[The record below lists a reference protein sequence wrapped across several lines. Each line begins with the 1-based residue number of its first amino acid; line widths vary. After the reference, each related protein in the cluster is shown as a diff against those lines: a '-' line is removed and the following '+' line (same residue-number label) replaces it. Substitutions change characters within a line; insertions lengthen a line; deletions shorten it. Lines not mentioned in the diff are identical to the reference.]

1 MKNNKTLWI
10 ALLMIGAILLA
21 ACGGGAPATATE
33 DTSSGGGD
41 ATAEPAATPADSSG
55 GNSTGSS
62 SDLALDPANES
73 GDNALALVGYL
84 YEGLVKLGEDGSAV
98 PALAVSY
105 TVSEDGLDY
114 IFNLRPGVTF
124 HDGSSLN
131 ADVVVLNFNRWFN
144 INDANRGSGDFAA
157 WVENFGGFAGE
168 LTEDG
173 KPKSGYDGIEKVDEF
188 TVLVHL
194 NTVDPDF
201 VTKLAN
207 PAFSI
212 VSANAFAG
220 GDGGTGAYQV
230 ESSDGSNVTLAPFAG
245 YWDPAMLPA
254 EGMTVPAP

>member
-1 MKNNKTLWI
+1 MKNKKTVWI
-10 ALLMIGAILLA
+10 AVIMIGTLLLA
-21 ACGGGAPATATE
+21 ACGSSETPTQDTSGGGGSSATE
-33 DTSSGGGD
+33 PAATQSSGGGNN
-41 ATAEPAATPADSSG
+41 TASG
-55 GNSTGSS
+55 A
-62 SDLALDPANES
+62 DLALDPANAS

-84 YEGLVKLGEDGSAV
+84 YEGLVKVSDGEVV

-124 HDGSSLN
+124 HDGSALN

-144 INDANRGSGDFAA
+144 PNDPNRGSGDFAA
-157 WVENFGGFAGE
+157 WVENFGGFFGE
-168 LTEDG
+168 FTEDN
-173 KPKSGYDGIEKVDEF
+173 KPKSVYDGIEKVDEL

-201 VTKLAN
+201 LTKLAN

-212 VSANAFAG
+212 VSANAFAN

-230 ESSDGSNVTLAPFAG
+230 ESNDGTNVTLAPFAG
-245 YWDPAMLPA
+245 YWDAAMLPS
-254 EGMTVPAP
+254 ESMTVPAP